1 MSKMTIMP
9 SVINLDMD
17 YRFTLLKGS
26 KKMVCPSCQKKTLVN
41 YFDNNLKEVLPIK
54 YGRCD
59 REDKCAYHLS
69 PYKDGYLSSI
79 LKNNN
84 GDLINNTIKN
94 NNFLPNRQIEKLP
107 QYFDFEVYK
116 KALNP
121 KRLKEN
127 TFFKNLIKIQ
137 NQSSIFIEELYKVFD
152 KYKIGTV
159 IVGYWKGAVT
169 FPYID
174 LFGNIRTVQLKTFD
188 ENNKTVLTNKL
199 DKVIISELKKEQKA
213 IPEWLKKH
221 VEYGDEYG
229 YFTCL
234 FGEHL
239 LGLFPNNPIAL
250 VEAPKTAIYCSLY
263 FGLPKK
269 KDDLIFLAVYNKSS
283 FSLNKIKVLE
293 GRKVFVFPDLSKKGD
308 TFNVW
313 QEKAKQYEKQLKNT
327 HFIFSDLLEKYATDD
342 EKDKG
347 LDIADFL
354 IKQDWLLFR
363 KNSKNLSESQFIEH
377 NENEQHPPTTEEL
390 LNLAEN
396 IIGFNNSKQKT
407 EIPYFEEMMEFRII
421 KESKPVLGYYYLSQS
436 TPF

>member
-1 MSKMTIMP
+1 MP
-9 SVINLDMD
+9 SVINLDMY

-26 KKMVCPSCQKKTLVN
+26 KKNVCPSCKKKTFVN
-41 YFDNNLKEVLPIK
+41 YFDNNLKEVLPFE

-59 REDKCAYHLS
+59 REDKCSYHLS

-79 LKNNN
+79 LKNSN
-84 GDLINNTIKN
+84 GDLINNSIKN

-107 QYFDFEVYK
+107 HYFDFEIYK

-121 KRLKEN
+121 ERFVEN
-127 TFFKNLIKIQ
+127 TFFKNIIKLQ
-137 NQSSIFIEELYKVFD
+137 NQSSLFIEELLKVFD

-159 IVGYWKGAVT
+159 IRGYWKGAVT

-174 LFGNIRTVQLKTFD
+174 FYGNIRTVQVKTFHK
-188 ENNKTVLTNKL
+188 NNKTDLTNKL
-199 DKVIISELKKEQKA
+199 DKVIISELKKEQKE

-239 LGLFPNNPIAL
+239 LGLFPENPIAL

-308 TFNVW
+308 TFNEW
-313 QEKAKQYEKQLKNT
+313 QEKAKKFEEQLKNT
-327 HFIFSDLLEKYATDD
+327 HFIFSDLLEKYASV
-342 EKDKG
+342 EERNEG

-354 IKQDWLLFR
+354 IKQDWRLFR
-363 KNSKNLSESQFIEH
+363 KNPKNLSESQFVEH
-377 NENEQHPPTTEEL
+377 NENEQHPPKTEEL
-390 LNLAEN
+390 LKLAEN
-396 IIGFNNSKQKT
+396 LIGVNNSKQKA
-407 EIPYFEEMMEFRII
+407 EIPYFDELLKFKII
-421 KESKPVLGYYYLSQS
+421 KESKPVLGNYYLSSS